1 MNVVLILGSG
11 GLVGKAIKEIDKP
24 IDYNWIYATSSDAD
38 LRDVNQVRSLFERV
52 KPTYVIHIAA
62 NVSGLFKNDK
72 HDADMLIDNV
82 LINTNVIA
90 ICHEFNIHRGIFCL
104 STYIFPEKVSTPI
117 NETMVHDGAPIN
129 LNYGYAYAKRY
140 LDILCTAYNEQ
151 YGREYIPI
159 IPCNV
164 FGPHD
169 NFNIEHGNII
179 PSLIHKAYKVKQNGE
194 TVLKLIYE
202 CDEIRQYVFVK
213 DMAKLCVK
221 VLFEYKDTSRLLLAP
236 NIETEISIK
245 NIAEIVAKAFEIKL
259 EFESDKQSKRIV
271 DNKKFTQHFPDFE
284 FTTIQNAIFE
294 TIEWFIKNYNVARK

>member
-1 MNVVLILGSG
+1 MKVILVLGGG
-11 GLVGKAIKEIDKP
+11 GLVGKTIKDIDKP
-24 IDYNWIYATSSDAD
+24 VNYKWVYATSSDAD
-38 LRDVNQVRSLFERV
+38 LRDINQVRLLFEHV
-52 KPTYVIHIAA
+52 KPTFVIHIAA
-62 NVSGLFKNDK
+62 NVSGLFKDGK
-72 HDADMLIDNV
+72 HDADMLVDNIR
-82 LINTNVIA
+82 INTNVIDM
-90 ICHEFNIHRGIFCL
+90 CHEFNVHRGIFCL
-104 STYIFPEKVSTPI
+104 STYIFPEKVSIPI
-117 NETMVHDGAPIN
+117 NENVVHDGTPNN

-164 FGPHD
+164 FGPYD
-169 NFNIEHGNII
+169 NFNIKHGNVI
-179 PSLIHKAYKVKQNGE
+179 PSLIHKAYQVKQKGE
-194 TVLKLIYE
+194 QVLKLT
-202 CDEIRQYVFVK
+202 CTCNEIRQYVYVK

-221 VLFEYKDTSRLLLAP
+221 VLFEYQDTTRLLLAP
-236 NIETEISIK
+236 NIETKISIK
-245 NIAEIVAKAFEIKL
+245 NIAEIVTKAFDIKL